1 MDVIK
6 MEFEADPLDL
16 QPHNDTYKTEEEGNL
31 PHLEMSGMKTECVDQ
46 SCDIKSEIKIED
58 DTPVPFSFPMAKTE
72 VDEDLLDVDRV
83 QKEQKVE
90 VSLEED
96 EVLSES
102 RSCYGVLL
110 NCLPV
115 EQLVEVNSG
124 PMYACMI
131 WVPVGIWVLGM
142 LWSSLLTETA

>member
-102 RSCYGVLL
+102 CRYINTTINRAHRQL
-110 NCLPV
+110 NSSY
-115 EQLVEVNSG
+115 QLQ
-124 PMYACMI
+124 YDY
-131 WVPVGIWVLGM
+131 VPC
-142 LWSSLLTETA
+142 S